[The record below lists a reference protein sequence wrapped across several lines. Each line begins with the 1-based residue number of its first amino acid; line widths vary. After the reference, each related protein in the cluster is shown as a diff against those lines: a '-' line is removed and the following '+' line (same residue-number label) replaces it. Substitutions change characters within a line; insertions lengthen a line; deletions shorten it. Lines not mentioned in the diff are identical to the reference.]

1 MVRAF
6 VSRYFFRLLGVFL
19 LNVLYVLLTVFTFVM
34 IEPFVK
40 LLFRGTLEGL
50 SPVSAFVMD
59 KIAVLVPLDNLSR
72 SMVVIIVCAVLL
84 FFLRNLAAYGS
95 QWVMAH
101 VRSDFLYRLRNR
113 LYDKM
118 ISLPLGYFT
127 KQSRGDAVTR
137 AVNDTQEVEYTVLT
151 SIQKFLTDPVA
162 LICYLAFLF
171 YIDYQLSLWAVLLM
185 PVAFLIIGF
194 LAHLLKRSSKTYRER
209 LGVLLAHVEETLA
222 GLRVIYGFNAQE
234 RAYRKFARL
243 NQEFH
248 QNQKKVYRQS
258 YLANPLSEFLG
269 VSSVMVVLVIGGT
282 LVLSERSGLSA
293 ELFITYIALF
303 TQIITPVSNISSAF
317 ADFRRGE
324 AAMDRIREFLAI
336 EDNVE
341 DSADALPVEGFTR
354 DIHFHDVSFAYSDA
368 NVLSHVDLTVPKG
381 KTVALVG
388 PSGAG
393 KSTLADLL
401 MRFYDVSGGEILL
414 DGVPVSRY
422 RVADYRRLFALV
434 SQDVMLFHDTIFNN
448 ITLGCPATM
457 AEVEEA
463 SKAAN
468 IYDFVMSLPD
478 GFHHVVGDR
487 GVALSGGQRQRVSIA
502 RAVLRKAPV
511 LVLDEATSAMD
522 TEAEILVRQSVEALS
537 KQHTVVMIAH
547 RLSTVQHAD
556 RILVLS
562 HGEIVEQG
570 SHQAL
575 LAEKG
580 RYYKLYTLQFSK
592 QALLNS

>member
-101 VRSDFLYRLRNR
+101 VRSDFLYQLRNR

-127 KQSRGDAVTR
+127 KQRRGDAVTR

-434 SQDVMLFHDTIFNN
+434 SQDVMLFHDTIYNN

-463 SKAAN
+463 AKAAN

-522 TEAEILVRQSVEALS
+522 TESEMLVRQSVEALS

-556 RILVLS
+556 CICVLD
-562 HGEIVEQG
+562 GGCVVEQG
-570 SHQAL
+570 THEELMAR
-575 LAEKG
+575 KG
-580 RYYKLYTLQFSK
+580 AYYQLVIS
-592 QALLNS
+592 S

>member
-269 VSSVMVVLVIGGT
+269 VTSVMVVLVIGGT
-282 LVLSERSGLSA
+282 LVLSERSGLTA

-434 SQDVMLFHDTIFNN
+434 SQDVMLFHDTIYNN

-463 SKAAN
+463 AKAAN

-522 TEAEILVRQSVEALS
+522 TESEMLVRQSVEALS

-556 RILVLS
+556 CICVLD
-562 HGEIVEQG
+562 GGCVVEQG
-570 SHQAL
+570 THEELMAR
-575 LAEKG
+575 KG
-580 RYYKLYTLQFSK
+580 AYYQLVIS
-592 QALLNS
+592 S